1 MHNVPWAALIVSGCM
16 IVYVVFLGIASYS
29 PSFVPEK
36 SYGIYHA
43 IIGNMPEKYQKMVSN
58 TSNDPWEHCE
68 LPKYDVWDEQ
78 IIPYVNPDR
87 NPLKDCDRT
96 FKPLTELKN
105 SSWSIVSNNK
115 NLECRA
121 RCHWRKTDRS
131 NKIGDWIRTP
141 GPIDCEFVEA
151 ACSENKQDVY
161 GYLHSQVIPK
171 PAIKKP
177 TIETSGLMQFDVFVI
192 LLDSLSY
199 SQGKRSLPRT
209 LSYFTNHMDGVIFP
223 YVNKIG
229 ENSRPNGV
237 PIWFGKSLE
246 KVDKSL
252 FGEKVVPPDWSYKYF
267 CKTFKDNETSLFSEF
282 HDYGYRY
289 QSARSF
295 TETEPSPIPGEKGH
309 SYIRKQPATPRSC
322 KNMPVPLEYCICQF
336 KKTKLPA
343 KTKIAK
349 LIGKAL
355 ASAVNTQIEE
365 GNFTGSCIKME
376 WEKTLSLLMYDHK
389 FEGATLYTVTAEMK
403 EPSRAQFKGN
413 VKVVGDEITVLGM
426 VERSNKYGKTAEC
439 VRSEYHRPYCYC
451 RDQQIGS

>member
-282 HDYGYRY
+282 HDYGYRLEN
-289 QSARSF
+289 SF
-295 TETEPSPIPGEKGH
+295 VFILGDHGLRFGGIRDTFIGALDVNNPFTALSIPRVL
-309 SYIRKQPATPRSC
+309 RKTT
-322 KNMPVPLEYCICQF
+322 NILEYL
-336 KKTKLPA
+336 TENA
-343 KTKIAK
+343 KHIQSHYDTRATI
-349 LIGKAL
+349 LDI
-355 ASAVNTQIEE
+355 
-365 GNFTGSCIKME
+365 M
-376 WEKTLSLLMYDHK
+376 KTLSLLMYDHK